1 MRKLLRRKGFTL
13 IELLVVI
20 AIIGI
25 LAALLLPAI
34 AQARERARRVSCA
47 NNLKQMGLGLKMWA
61 ADHNEKFPSSIKGIK
76 KYVSNNGKLLYCP
89 SSGFSATNQMMA
101 AKQDNNAYLYRIRD
115 EDGDKMTEATNPNFV
130 LMADKNGTGTDSVVT
145 DGTKW
150 GNNHGGDGGNIL
162 FVDGHV
168 SWLNF
173 DVVADTTDNEG
184 ALTLSEFT
192 NMVGKVSMVAAD
204 WEDDSGGSW

>member
-76 KYVSNNGKLLYCP
+76 KYVSNNGNQIAQLFCRHP
-89 SSGFSATNQMMA
+89 RNRPTTSAFPMTR
-101 AKQDNNAYLYRIRD
+101 LPVTIR
-115 EDGDKMTEATNPNFV
+115 K
-130 LMADKNGTGTDSVVT
+130 
-145 DGTKW
+145 
-150 GNNHGGDGGNIL
+150 NIL
-162 FVDGHV
+162 GP
-168 SWLNF
+168 S
-173 DVVADTTDNEG
+173 AG
-184 ALTLSEFT
+184 GKSAEF
-192 NMVGKVSMVAAD
+192 
-204 WEDDSGGSW
+204 